1 MYIPPFRDP
10 LHIHV
15 EWEGP
20 LSYAQVLRLRN
31 EDEDYGVYQVY
42 GSHPVYGSDVLL
54 YIGKADKQT
63 LGKRLSQ
70 ETWPE
75 YNKDSERVA
84 VYVGRLHTFNEIPNE
99 SKWCQ
104 QIALVERL
112 LILAHR
118 PAANSSGLN
127 VSIGEEL
134 SHVHVLNWGKYRD
147 LLPEVSG
154 ARYSTRFHTDEGYEI
169 YIRRDDA

>member
-1 MYIPPFRDP
+1 MR
-10 LHIHV
+10 IHV
-15 EWEGP
+15 DWAGP
-20 LSYAQVLRLRN
+20 LCFEEAKSLTN

-63 LGKRLSQ
+63 FGKRLSQ
-70 ETWPE
+70 ETWADH
-75 YNKDSERVA
+75 NKDRNRVA
-84 VYVGRLHTFNEIPNE
+84 FYVGRLHTYARTPKEE
-99 SKWCQ
+99 EWSR

-112 LILAHR
+112 LIYAHR

-127 VSIGEEL
+127 VSFPASL
-134 SHVHVLNWGKYRD
+134 ADVHVLNWGTHRD

-154 ARYSTRFHTDEGYEI
+154 ARYSTLYDTADGYKP
-169 YIRRDDA
+169 YTYRDDA